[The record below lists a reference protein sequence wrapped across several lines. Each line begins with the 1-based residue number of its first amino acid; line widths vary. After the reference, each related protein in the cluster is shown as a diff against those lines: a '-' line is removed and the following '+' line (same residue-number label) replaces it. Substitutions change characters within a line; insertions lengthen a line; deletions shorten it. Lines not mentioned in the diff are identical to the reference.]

1 METSVSISSHGGL
14 SLLKATR
21 VAAAV
26 RHLRTIVLLKAGGR
40 VAGARNVLG
49 VLALC
54 GALGSPLEIE
64 AFGSDGPLAARA
76 VEEILAGSGG
86 WDVVN
91 AGELAD
97 V

>member
-1 METSVSISSHGGL
+1 MENSVTIPTHGGIN
-14 SLLKATR
+14 LLKATR

-26 RHLRTIVLLKAGGR
+26 RHLRSVVLLKAGGR

-54 GALGSPLEIE
+54 AALGTTLEIE

-76 VEEILAGSGG
+76 VEEILA
-86 WDVVN
+86 DF
-91 AGELAD
+91 GEG
-97 V
+97 